1 MVVCGDWALLG
12 RKSIWPPDR
21 YSCLAGFVEMGETL
35 EETVAREVWEESGV
49 VVRPEDV
56 QYRASQPWPMPKS
69 LMVGFQVHA
78 RPTQPDLQGHHRLS
92 AQGKEAVRRT
102 GVTDEEVRTLLGP
115 DLPPVTFDVHELED
129 ARWFHRDVLRGI
141 LREEAP
147 ETWPGLNVPGGE
159 ALARTLIRGW
169 VEEVNEVDKE
179 AAGGDVSGADVRL
192 AASWASFERR
202 RVVVDEVGTMKY
214 VLARVGDGM
223 GRSVLVVRGR
233 VDASYHND
241 CLEWL
246 QLEARALGMPV
257 VEVLGGGR
265 LEVGAGV
272 SRVVVYGHSM
282 AFGPAPHELTAEL
295 FRRYTP
301 AKWADVRIDYGGY

>member
-1 MVVCGDWALLG
+1 M
-12 RKSIWPPDR
+12 
-21 YSCLAGFVEMGETL
+21 
-35 EETVAREVWEESGV
+35 
-49 VVRPEDV
+49 
-56 QYRASQPWPMPKS
+56 
-69 LMVGFQVHA
+69 
-78 RPTQPDLQGHHRLS
+78 
-92 AQGKEAVRRT
+92 RRT

-241 CLEWL
+241 CL
-246 QLEARALGMPV
+246 
-257 VEVLGGGR
+257 
-265 LEVGAGV
+265 
-272 SRVVVYGHSM
+272 
-282 AFGPAPHELTAEL
+282 
-295 FRRYTP
+295 
-301 AKWADVRIDYGGY
+301 